1 MICFHGSDTIV
12 DKPRILD
19 AKRPLD
25 FGGGFYTT
33 TSEIQAKNWAIKV
46 SYRNNTIQKYINKYE
61 FNLDDAKNNLNVIV
75 FEKADEKWLDFICA
89 NRNRKY
95 TGDYDI
101 VIGPVADDK
110 VYRVIVEYE
119 NGDVDKELALK
130 RLKTETLCD
139 QILFHTEESLKFLK
153 FIGVEEN

>member
-1 MICFHGSDTIV
+1 MICYHGSDVIV
-12 DKPRILD
+12 DSPRILD

-61 FNLDDAKNNLNVIV
+61 FDLEEAKKNLNVII
-75 FEKADEKWLDFICA
+75 FDKADEKWLDFICA

-95 TGDYDI
+95 IGDYDI

-139 QILFHTEESLKFLK
+139 
-153 FIGVEEN
+153 

>member
-1 MICFHGSDTIV
+1 MICYHGSDVIV
-12 DKPRILD
+12 DSPRILD

-61 FNLDDAKNNLNVIV
+61 FDLEEAKKNLNVII
-75 FEKADEKWLDFICA
+75 FDKADEKWLDFICA

-95 TGDYDI
+95 IGDYDI

-119 NGDVDKELALK
+119 NGDVDKELVLNAK
-130 RLKTETLCD
+130 YRLCR
-139 QILFHTEESLKFLK
+139 
-153 FIGVEEN
+153 